1 MPVLICIIFFL
12 YGRSMSNAEDI
23 DALLLYE
30 DQQDLQVLKE
40 NENFLTLK
48 RNIHQDIKN
57 FKDFSICFRI
67 NFLSFTDNVLS
78 QPIFLQTDKFVKV
91 VNPSTG
97 QTFLRTDM
105 IYTDFGGWNAIAIN
119 TFQEFLY
126 EVIAQNGVYV
136 LWPEYE
142 GGSLNANQ
150 WHSICFGFDVK
161 TRIIYMVQNGITFIN
176 ITQPEIWANK
186 NRGNN
191 TTMIGLVKSKEGPRL
206 SRWYGF

>member
-1 MPVLICIIFFL
+1 MIIANIHIFTMPVFICIIFFF

-78 QPIFLQTDKFVKV
+78 QPIVLQTDKFVKV

-97 QTFLRTDM
+97 QTFFQTDV
-105 IYTDFGGWNAIAIN
+105 ISAIFGGWNSMAMN
-119 TFQEFLY
+119 TFREFQS
-126 EVIAQNGVYV
+126 EVIAENDVWV

-142 GGSLNANQ
+142 GGS
-150 WHSICFGFDVK
+150 
-161 TRIIYMVQNGITFIN
+161 
-176 ITQPEIWANK
+176 
-186 NRGNN
+186 
-191 TTMIGLVKSKEGPRL
+191 
-206 SRWYGF
+206 